1 VISAFR
7 SRNAILPHITRD
19 LVSIDLTD
27 LAASCQKNRAFCPLS
42 ANDMAIAH
50 EDPHAPADSPFHSI
64 RSDDLTAICSSP
76 GFQILRQFLSADSA
90 SMYVHFASPPPADLH
105 LLILPSFCTSHIGD
119 PVAQSIWV
127 LHRDILHGL
136 TMPVVQLYHQASS
149 LAAAALCTDK
159 VHDLE
164 LAFRGEARGAFI
176 WMQCFMGEDEEWC
189 YTRGCPACT
198 TLHILSTESTV
209 RATLSAAQ
217 LSIPKLVSTTS
228 SLEANSDSCDP
239 SLPDF
244 SAVLPAM
251 EHALNNDPFWG
262 PGNFDQILSRS
273 TRLTLGIHDL
283 ISQCSAL
290 EALVSSAPSSPTIGL
305 EQRRGHILDL
315 LVAEQEEE
323 STSRVGKEIKL
334 KKSRMAKRQ
343 LRLRE
348 EQKAMIM
355 RMAWQCWSALQL
367 PAEQRMAL
375 RSVGRRNVQL
385 PRRRSLTSP

>member
-1 VISAFR
+1 MLRQIHHSIQSGPTTLPQFALHPA
-7 SRNAILPHITRD
+7 SRYYASIYQLTAPQSRFSVASYASVLLPQLIRH
-19 LVSIDLTD
+19 S
-27 LAASCQKNRAFCPLS
+27 FCPS
-42 ANDMAIAH
+42 
-50 EDPHAPADSPFHSI
+50 HS
-64 RSDDLTAICSSP
+64 
-76 GFQILRQFLSADSA
+76 
-90 SMYVHFASPPPADLH
+90 
-105 LLILPSFCTSHIGD
+105 GD
-119 PVAQSIWV
+119 PVTQSIWV

-189 YTRGCPACT
+189 YTRGCPACM
-198 TLHILSTESTV
+198 TLHVLSTESTV
-209 RATLSAAQ
+209 RATLAAAL
-217 LSIPKLVSTTS
+217 LSIPKLDPMAPTFP
-228 SLEANSDSCDP
+228 EASPDASDP

-251 EHALNNDPFWG
+251 EQALNDDPFWG
-262 PGNFDQILSRS
+262 PGNYDQIISRS
-273 TRLTLGIHDL
+273 TRLTIGIHDL

-290 EALVSSAPSSPTIGL
+290 EALVTSAPPSPSGGL

-315 LVAEQEEE
+315 LVAEQEED

-348 EQKAMIM
+348 EQKAMIT
-355 RMAWQCWSALQL
+355 RMAWQCWSAVQL

-375 RSVGRRNVQL
+375 RSVGRRGVHL